1 MALYILKIILLILKN
16 TKCDHNNNCDV
27 LGIKISTPDVYK
39 IINDSDVF
47 ILLNLSNK
55 YKLYSLELINFVR
68 QEY

>member
-39 IINDSDVF
+39 IQMCIYF
-47 ILLNLSNK
+47 
-55 YKLYSLELINFVR
+55 
-68 QEY
+68 